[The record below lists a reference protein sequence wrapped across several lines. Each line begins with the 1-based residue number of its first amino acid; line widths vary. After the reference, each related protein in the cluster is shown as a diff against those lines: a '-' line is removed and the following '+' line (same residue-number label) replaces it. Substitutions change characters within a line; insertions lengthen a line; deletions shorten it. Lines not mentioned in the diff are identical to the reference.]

1 MESAGSPGLFDW
13 SSVGRSCTGQPRLPS
28 MARGTAVSL
37 AVSLHGE
44 VLEEPMVQ
52 AGALNPS
59 SAPVPGV
66 LSDKTSPFSTKSSP
80 ICTHPPN

>member
-1 MESAGSPGLFDW
+1 MWA
-13 SSVGRSCTGQPRLPS
+13 VSCAGQPCLPS
-28 MARGTAVSL
+28 MALGTAVSL

-44 VLEEPMVQ
+44 VLEVLMVE

-59 SAPVPGV
+59 STPVPGV
-66 LSDKTSPFSTKSSP
+66 LSDKSSPFSPKPSP